1 MPIVIMRY
9 ISNILLQQTEC
20 FHINIIIFII
30 IIVITIIILIV
41 IVLLILLIIIIMLI
55 IIIIVLLIIVQLQLW
70 LQNIWLRFSFVSHDN
85 VISYITFVDRIQ

>member
-9 ISNILLQQTEC
+9 ISNILLQKTEC

-30 IIVITIIILIV
+30 LIV
-41 IVLLILLIIIIMLI
+41 IVVLILLIIIIMLI

-70 LQNIWLRFSFVSHDN
+70 LQNMWLRFSFVSHDD
-85 VISYITFVDRIQ
+85 VISYITFVDHTQ